1 MPATSNMKKVIII
14 GGGFGGLAAA
24 KYLSKSNFDVTL
36 IDKTNHHVFQPLL
49 YQVAAAALS
58 PGDIATPIRS
68 ILRNDKNIKVI
79 MSEVTDIDK
88 ENRKVRFNN
97 TSLLFDY
104 LIIAT
109 GAKPAYFGNDEWEGF
124 APGLKTLDDA
134 LRIRENVLTSLETAE
149 KLSNM
154 IEREK
159 YLNFVIVG
167 GGPTG
172 VELAGAIAENVNRNF
187 IKDFKNIN
195 SKMTKVYLVEASPRL
210 LQSFPEKLSEK
221 TLTDLTSL
229 NVEVLLNKKVTE
241 INENGVQL
249 DDEYILTKNIIWAAG
264 NKVSPLL
271 ESLSIELDKSGRGI
285 VNPDL
290 SIEGDPNIFII
301 GDAAAAKDGKGIFF
315 PELAPVAMQQ
325 GRYVAKI
332 ISKNMNFDKRGRFKY
347 HDRGA
352 MATISKGKSVAVIK
366 GLKLSGF
373 AAWLTWSFVHIMYL
387 INFRNRI
394 RVMAEWIWYFIT
406 NRPGIRLIV
415 KN

>member
-1 MPATSNMKKVIII
+1 MKKVIII

-24 KYLSKSNFDVTL
+24 KHLVKYDFEVTL
-36 IDKTNHHVFQPLL
+36 VDKTNHHVFQPLL

-68 ILRNDKNIKVI
+68 ILRKGKNIKVI
-79 MSEVTDIDK
+79 MAEVTEIDK
-88 ENRKVRFNN
+88 TNKKVIFNN
-97 TSLLFDY
+97 STLSFDY

-109 GAKPAYFGNDEWEGF
+109 GARHSYFGNEGWEQF

-134 LRIRENVLTSLETAE
+134 LRIREKVLNSLETAE
-149 KLSNM
+149 KLNDD

-195 SKMTKVYLVEASPRL
+195 AEMTKVYLIEAMPRL
-210 LQSFPEKLSEK
+210 LQSFPEKLSANAFENLK
-221 TLTDLTSL
+221 SL
-229 NVEVLLNKKVTE
+229 SVEVILDKKVTK
-241 INENGVQL
+241 INESGVQVG
-249 DDEYILTKNIIWAAG
+249 DEFIQTKNIIWAAG
-264 NKVSPLL
+264 NKASPLL
-271 ESLSIELDKSGRGI
+271 KTLNIELDKSGRGI

-290 SIEGDPNIFII
+290 SINEDPNIFII
-301 GDAAAAKDGKGIFF
+301 GDAAAAKDEKGNFY

-332 ISKNMNFDKRGRFKY
+332 IRKSLAGEKRGRFKY
-347 HDRGA
+347 HDRGT
-352 MATISKGKSVAVIK
+352 MATIGKTKSVAVIK
-366 GLKLSGF
+366 GLRLSGLV
-373 AAWLTWSFVHIMYL
+373 AWFTWSFVHIMYL

-394 RVMAEWIWYFIT
+394 RVMAEWIWYYII